1 MKLSGVLDAEQVATL
16 WQQRETLFAHAELDL
31 EAVSQVD
38 SAGLAFLVKWAK
50 FRQQVGGKLRLH
62 GVTPRLSKLV
72 ELYAVEPLFDLQMR
86 S

>member
-16 WQQRETLFAHAELDL
+16 WQQRAALFAHEELEL
-31 EAVSQVD
+31 ESVSQVD

-50 FRQQVGGKLRLH
+50 FRQQAGGKLRLH
-62 GVTPRLSKLV
+62 GVTPRLSMLV

>member
-16 WQQRETLFAHAELDL
+16 WQQRAALFAHEELEL
-31 EAVSQVD
+31 ESVSQVD

-50 FRQQVGGKLRLH
+50 FRQQAGGKLRLH
-62 GVTPRLSKLV
+62 GVTPRKLV